1 MLLDHR
7 YHRLDPAHDFLAN
20 IVYPIQWLA
29 DFPSRGIRSCTD
41 FFRSHRSLL
50 KQNESLRQ
58 TQLQQE
64 GRLQRL
70 LAVEAENTEL
80 RALLQASPQL
90 QDSFRVAEILK
101 VDSDPYNLS
110 IIINKGLKAGAY
122 IGQPI
127 IDAKGV
133 MGVVID
139 VMDNYSRVL
148 LLTDASHAV
157 PVETVRNQVRG
168 IAEGIGTVN
177 YLELQYVP
185 TTADIVE
192 GDILVTSGLG
202 GRFPAGY
209 PVGIV
214 QEISRTANKSFA
226 VIRVKPA
233 ANLDRGRQV
242 LMIQK
247 QADTLKQAETIN
259 ETGDNHNPSNSDQTS
274 GQASERVSGQP
285 SVETPKQPIEHVVGE
300 YSEPLETESHTKLG
314 TVDV

>member
-7 YHRLDPAHDFLAN
+7 YHRLDPAHEFLAN

-29 DFPSRGIRSCTD
+29 DFPSRGVHAVAGY
-41 FFRSHRSLL
+41 FRSHRSLV
-50 KQNESLRQ
+50 KQNASMLQE
-58 TQLQQE
+58 QLQLE

-80 RALLQASPQL
+80 RALLQAPPQL
-90 QDSFRVAEILK
+90 QDTFRVAEILK

-110 IIINKGLKAGAY
+110 IIINKGSKEGAF

-127 IDAKGV
+127 IDAKGI
-133 MGVVID
+133 MGVIVE

-157 PVETVRNQVRG
+157 PVETVRNHVRG
-168 IAEGIGTVN
+168 IAEGVGTVN

-185 TTADIVE
+185 TTADVMV
-192 GDILVTSGLG
+192 GDVLVTSGLG

-214 QEISRTANKSFA
+214 EDISRTANKSFA
-226 VIRVKPA
+226 VIRIKPA

-242 LMIQK
+242 LMLQKPEQEVAHSSETSQSPHTSEISQISGTAQRREAAAHKIIQ
-247 QADTLKQAETIN
+247 ET
-259 ETGDNHNPSNSDQTS
+259 SDQKNLTQENEEMES
-274 GQASERVSGQP
+274 QDPEAHR
-285 SVETPKQPIEHVVGE
+285 K
-300 YSEPLETESHTKLG
+300 TESQ
-314 TVDV
+314 DV